1 MFTIKLY
8 KFSGENELVDKSR
21 FLSDE
26 ISFSGVLKEET
37 NIMSPS
43 IVIEATNLIG
53 YNYAYISEFGR
64 YYYIN
69 SIDSV
74 SNKLWRI
81 NLKCDVLYTY
91 NAQIRQQQAII
102 EKQESEYI
110 NKMFND
116 GSFEVTQDTGVE
128 VIQFPNSFGGE
139 TLEDAEITYIL
150 TCI

>member
-102 EKQESEYI
+102 DKQESEYI
-110 NKMFND
+110 NKMVND
-116 GSFEVTQDTGVE
+116 G
-128 VIQFPNSFGGE
+128 
-139 TLEDAEITYIL
+139 TYITTEDEILETIPFGTKLVDENAPFYLL

>member
-26 ISFSGVLKEET
+26 VSFSGVLKEET

-64 YYYIN
+64 YYYVN

-116 GSFEVTQDTGVE
+116 GSYNVAVNTSTE
-128 VIQFPNSFGGE
+128 VINFPNRFGGGDSNVAHFF
-139 TLEDAEITYIL
+139 LQ
-150 TCI
+150 CI